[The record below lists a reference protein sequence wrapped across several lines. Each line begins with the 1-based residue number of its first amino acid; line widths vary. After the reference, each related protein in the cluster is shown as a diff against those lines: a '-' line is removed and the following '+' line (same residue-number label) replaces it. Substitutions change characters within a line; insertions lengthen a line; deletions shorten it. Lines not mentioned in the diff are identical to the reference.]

1 MSLLERSL
9 AIAHV
14 MGLTSV
20 AFPLI
25 GTGAKSYP
33 TMEVVQAM
41 LDACSF
47 CRQKGSPLE
56 RIFLCGLEQCIIKET
71 GIFALM

>member
-9 AIAHV
+9 AIAHD

-25 GTGAKSYP
+25 GTGANSYP
-33 TMEVVQAM
+33 IMEVVQAM

-47 CRQKGSPLE
+47 FRQKGSPLKSVVIVVW
-56 RIFLCGLEQCIIKET
+56 RNAASKKQVIVN
-71 GIFALM
+71 

>member
-9 AIAHV
+9 AIAHD

-25 GTGAKSYP
+25 GTGANSYP

-47 CRQKGSPLE
+47 FRQKGSPL
-56 RIFLCGLEQCIIKET
+56 
-71 GIFALM
+71 